1 MLNLIMMN
9 KMKILWAKLSILQ
22 YSIFSMYRMLSYIT
36 EAPLKSMSLK
46 TEQEDLNMTLGP
58 VE

>member
-1 MLNLIMMN
+1 
-9 KMKILWAKLSILQ
+9 
-22 YSIFSMYRMLSYIT
+22 MYPMLSHLT

-46 TEQEDLNMTLGP
+46 TEQEDLNMTQGP